1 MWTTDALTNAGG
13 WDLFSAIFFIFI
25 LYKAFTKSGREL
37 VKSFLENCF
46 KKVKN
51 KEEKEI
57 RNKFRGYLILAIF
70 VLIYLLVTLLAPII
84 VFLIGK
90 N

>member
-13 WDLFSAIFFIFI
+13 WDLFSAVFFIFI
-25 LYKAFTKSGREL
+25 LYKAFKKSGREL
-37 VKSFLENCF
+37 VKYFLENCF

-57 RNKFRGYLILAIF
+57 RNKFRGYLNFSYYRSNLFTFYSASSNYYFIDW
-70 VLIYLLVTLLAPII
+70 
-84 VFLIGK
+84 
-90 N
+90 

>member
-1 MWTTDALTNAGG
+1 MWTTDALTNTGG

-25 LYKAFTKSGREL
+25 LYKACTKSGREI
-37 VKSFLENCF
+37 VKSFLGNCF
-46 KKVKN
+46 KKVRN
-51 KEEKEI
+51 KEERET
-57 RNKFRGYLILAIF
+57 RNKFRGYLVLAIF

-84 VFLIGK
+84 VLLIGK

>member
-1 MWTTDALTNAGG
+1 MWTTDALTNTGG

-25 LYKAFTKSGREL
+25 LYKACTKSGREI
-37 VKSFLENCF
+37 VKSFLGNCF
-46 KKVKN
+46 KKVRN
-51 KEEKEI
+51 EEERET
-57 RNKFRGYLILAIF
+57 RNKFRVYLILAIF